1 MSQSIIFQPLLTMLI
16 LTGVVWLVLFIRRM
30 SYLVSQKIDAEQL
43 KTPSQVSALIPDNVE
58 SPANNF
64 KNLFEV
70 PVVFYVVCI
79 AAFLLGQVDG
89 LLVNLAWA
97 FVILRVIHSLVHCSY
112 NRVQHRFMAYLGS
125 SIVVWVMVGKVALAT
140 F

>member
-1 MSQSIIFQPLLTMLI
+1 MSQSVIFQPLLAMLI
-16 LTGVVWLVLFIRRM
+16 LTSVVWLVLFIRRM

>member
-1 MSQSIIFQPLLTMLI
+1 MSQIAIFQPVLAMLI
-16 LTGVVWLVLFIRRM
+16 LTAAVWLVLFIRRM
-30 SYLVSQKIDAEQL
+30 AYLTSQKIDAEQL
-43 KTPSQVSALIPDNVE
+43 KTPSQIAAIIPADVE
-58 SPANNF
+58 APANNF

-70 PVVFYVVCI
+70 PIVFYVICI
-79 AAFLLGQVDG
+79 TAFLLGQVDG
-89 LLVNLAWA
+89 LLFNCAWA
-97 FVILRVIHSLVHCSY
+97 FVVLRVLHSLVHCTY

>member
-1 MSQSIIFQPLLTMLI
+1 MSQSVIFQPVLAMLI
-16 LTGVVWLVLFIRRM
+16 LTGVVWLVLFARRM

-43 KTPSQVSALIPDNVE
+43 KTPSQVAALIPAEVE
-58 SPANNF
+58 APANNF

-70 PVVFYVVCI
+70 PIVFYVVCI
-79 AAFLLGQVDG
+79 VAFLLGQVDG
-89 LLVNLAWA
+89 LLFNCAWA
-97 FVILRVIHSLVHCSY
+97 FVILRVIHSLVHCTY

-125 SIVVWVMVGKVALAT
+125 SIVVWVMVGKVALGA

>member
-1 MSQSIIFQPLLTMLI
+1 MSQSVIFQPLLAMLI

-30 SYLVSQKIDAEQL
+30 SYLASQKIDAEQL
-43 KTPSQVSALIPDNVE
+43 KTPAQITALIPDNVE
-58 SPANNF
+58 APANNF

-70 PVVFYVVCI
+70 PVVFYVVCV
-79 AAFLLGQVDG
+79 AAFLLAQVDG
-89 LLVNLAWA
+89 LLLNLAWA
-97 FVILRVIHSLVHCSY
+97 FVILRVIHSLVHCTY